1 MMRSLYSGITGLRNF
16 QIAMD
21 VVGNNIANINTVGFK
36 ASRVNFETM
45 LSQTLKAGSAPQG
58 NVGGT
63 NPMQIGLGSQ
73 VSSIDKIMTQGS
85 FQNTGVKTDLAIQGD
100 GFFIV
105 SNGNAYYYTRAGAFT
120 LDSDGYL
127 IQTSTGYKVQG
138 WTAVQD
144 PGSGKRYVDTNKP
157 IGDLIVSAGMTMPAR
172 KTSQV
177 RFEGN
182 LNSSVG
188 PRAFTITLV
197 DSAGNGHDVRIWF
210 EKTTADFGTDPFSKT
225 QTFTMRIDTDGDG
238 VADVSGFLTFNEFG
252 RVVNG
257 GVYTPRTLEMNV
269 QATADGSLSGS
280 VNLPNGTYRVVV
292 QDLTTN
298 NTVFD
303 GNVGVSNGTFTIT
316 DDDIVAGRNYRVVF
330 FTGEY
335 DVTNVL
341 TIADGAELVVPTS
354 GVPRFYEADNPSNF
368 VEMVYT
374 SPRYLTAVQVY
385 DSLGN
390 SYTVYY
396 EFLRIGSSTLNG
408 ENFKNAWIWRA
419 YTDSGEPVT
428 LLDVNG
434 GTGYLAGLIEF
445 DDSGRP
451 VKFLGLRDDYSISTA
466 EVRTVR
472 FDTAH
477 NGDGLV
483 TITADLSGITQ
494 FAGEST
500 VNIPWQDGNPMGV
513 LTSFAINERG
523 EIIGTFSNGL
533 TDVLGQI
540 ALALFNNP
548 AGLLEV
554 GNSLYLPSANSG
566 VPKIGTP
573 GSGGRGSLIAGAL
586 EMSNVD
592 LAEEFTKMI
601 VAQRGY
607 QANARVITTAD
618 QILNELVNIK
628 R

>member
-1 MMRSLYSGITGLRNF
+1 M
-16 QIAMD
+16 
-21 VVGNNIANINTVGFK
+21 
-36 ASRVNFETM
+36 
-45 LSQTLKAGSAPQG
+45 
-58 NVGGT
+58 
-63 NPMQIGLGSQ
+63 
-73 VSSIDKIMTQGS
+73 
-85 FQNTGVKTDLAIQGD
+85 
-100 GFFIV
+100 
-105 SNGNAYYYTRAGAFT
+105 
-120 LDSDGYL
+120 
-127 IQTSTGYKVQG
+127 
-138 WTAVQD
+138 
-144 PGSGKRYVDTNKP
+144 
-157 IGDLIVSAGMTMPAR
+157 
-172 KTSQV
+172 
-177 RFEGN
+177 
-182 LNSSVG
+182 
-188 PRAFTITLV
+188 
-197 DSAGNGHDVRIWF
+197 
-210 EKTTADFGTDPFSKT
+210 
-225 QTFTMRIDTDGDG
+225 
-238 VADVSGFLTFNEFG
+238 
-252 RVVNG
+252 
-257 GVYTPRTLEMNV
+257 
-269 QATADGSLSGS
+269 
-280 VNLPNGTYRVVV
+280 
-292 QDLTTN
+292 
-298 NTVFD
+298 
-303 GNVGVSNGTFTIT
+303 
-316 DDDIVAGRNYRVVF
+316 
-330 FTGEY
+330 
-335 DVTNVL
+335 
-341 TIADGAELVVPTS
+341 VPTS